1 MKKAFI
7 LFAATVALVMVLS
20 SCTPNGVPAGLIG
33 EWKLDS
39 GSFYIA
45 NITEFE
51 ITYNDEIKADIGGG
65 KRTVGIIKKGTCN
78 EITFLITPIP
88 EKTYKYEVSC
98 NDLALTD
105 DENDR
110 SGTFKRQ

>member
-7 LFAATVALVMVLS
+7 LFAATVALVMALS
-20 SCTPNGVPAGLIG
+20 SCTPNGAPAGLIG

-39 GSFYIA
+39 GTFFVA

-51 ITYNDEIKADIGGG
+51 ITYKDELKADIGRG
-65 KRTVGIIKKGTCN
+65 KRTVGIITKGTCN
-78 EITFLITPIP
+78 EITFSIPPIP
-88 EKTYKYEVSC
+88 EMTYKYEVSY

-105 DENDR
+105 EENDR
-110 SGTFKRQ
+110 SVTFKRQ